1 VCRSLLSVPPFLLQL
16 AMKWPVSAASK
27 KRFYLPGRLYRSVVF
42 MRTWRLCRC
51 LCEPVAK
58 ASLSLKVKLDLIEI
72 SSLELAVRAND
83 STIARRR

>member
-1 VCRSLLSVPPFLLQL
+1 MSQIGRVGARPALSVVL
-16 AMKWPVSAASK
+16 
-27 KRFYLPGRLYRSVVF
+27 
-42 MRTWRLCRC
+42 
-51 LCEPVAK
+51 EPAVK

>member
-1 VCRSLLSVPPFLLQL
+1 MPPFLLQL
-16 AMKWPVSAASK
+16 AMKRPIYAASK
-27 KRFYLPGRLYRSVVF
+27 KRFYLPERLNRSVVF

-51 LCEPVAK
+51 LCEPAVK
-58 ASLSLKVKLDLIEI
+58 APLSLKVNLDLIEI

>member
-1 VCRSLLSVPPFLLQL
+1 
-16 AMKWPVSAASK
+16 
-27 KRFYLPGRLYRSVVF
+27 